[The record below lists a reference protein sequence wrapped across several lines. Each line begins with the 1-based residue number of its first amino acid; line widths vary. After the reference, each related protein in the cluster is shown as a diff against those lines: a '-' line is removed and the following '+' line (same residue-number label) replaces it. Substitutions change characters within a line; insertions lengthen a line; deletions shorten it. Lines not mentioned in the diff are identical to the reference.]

1 MQSESG
7 VPGEMPPSL
16 ESKNWERGSVN
27 SAFCF
32 NFGCLYKFCVLWAVI
47 SATFFGTI
55 IPGGAKKRPEHLH
68 ALFSQVVELNKCKRI
83 YVMTK
88 HLRICV
94 GIFA

>member
-1 MQSESG
+1 VWCANCKDM
-7 VPGEMPPSL
+7 
-16 ESKNWERGSVN
+16 
-27 SAFCF
+27 
-32 NFGCLYKFCVLWAVI
+32 Y
-47 SATFFGTI
+47 

-68 ALFSQVVELNKCKRI
+68 ALFTRAIEINQCQSI